1 MRTPPCKLCCS
12 THHLLV
18 LQDHIHQMGSCL
30 LQMDGHEDPSVH
42 TTLQRLT
49 SEAMTLV
56 AQLVRTHGKVSGPI
70 LHNGK
75 TPGMD
80 EHMHPQPNDAFYA
93 RILVRVLSLQCRD
106 ENNTLRPSAWV
117 RLWDAL
123 ETGGVLAAKRIKLKV
138 GRGRRGGEGAGLL
151 LQLSN
156 TALMTSQLVLA
167 HRVVA
172 VMRATSHAAGS
183 TDVSELCRSCLIAHR
198 PLHASPLADAGA
210 QC

>member
-1 MRTPPCKLCCS
+1 MAMRTPPCTLCCS
-12 THHLLV
+12 IHHLLV

-70 LHNGK
+70 MHNGK

-93 RILVRVLSLQCRD
+93 RILVRLLILQLKH
-106 ENNTLRPSAWV
+106 EKKILRPSAWV
-117 RLWDAL
+117 RLCDAL
-123 ETGGVLAAKRIKLKV
+123 ETGGVLAAKWVKLKV
-138 GRGRRGGEGAGLL
+138 GRGGRGGEGGALAAEQHCSHDFTARAGTQSCGSDASNQSCCWVYWYPSTVQVLL
-151 LQLSN
+151 SWSQT
-156 TALMTSQLVLA
+156 TAFIS
-167 HRVVA
+167 
-172 VMRATSHAAGS
+172 SS
-183 TDVSELCRSCLIAHR
+183 
-198 PLHASPLADAGA
+198 
-210 QC
+210 